1 MDKTVV
7 IFINYATLGVRSHPS
22 GPKRKYWGCLI
33 SSHSA
38 SGERAEE
45 PPLPAAGS
53 PSSAGAAGAAGG
65 DAALGATPG
74 LSQSPEPAAGR
85 VHGAPTEPRCPP
97 LPSSS
102 HLGTRSFTH
111 TQTHKQTRSN
121 TSHGPRF
128 FWPPPPHTTARPSL
142 PSDASRSSRT
152 KIHSAEPGTLAEPCS
167 RGGVGVHLL
176 LGEATGMESRKPC
189 RLAPRT
195 FPLPRERCPGGRGGK
210 TLEAFQEANSPSC
223 GVEGG
228 E

>member
-7 IFINYATLGVRSHPS
+7 IFINYAALGVRSHPS
-22 GPKRKYWGCLI
+22 GPKRKYCGCLI

-38 SGERAEE
+38 SGERAKE
-45 PPLPAAGS
+45 PPLPAACS

-152 KIHSAEPGTLAEPCS
+152 KIHWLS
-167 RGGVGVHLL
+167 RVPGVGV
-176 LGEATGMESRKPC
+176 GFIYSWVKRPGWRAENPVDWPQGRSP
-189 RLAPRT
+189 
-195 FPLPRERCPGGRGGK
+195 FPERGALEGVAGR
-210 TLEAFQEANSPSC
+210 P
-223 GVEGG
+223 
-228 E
+228 